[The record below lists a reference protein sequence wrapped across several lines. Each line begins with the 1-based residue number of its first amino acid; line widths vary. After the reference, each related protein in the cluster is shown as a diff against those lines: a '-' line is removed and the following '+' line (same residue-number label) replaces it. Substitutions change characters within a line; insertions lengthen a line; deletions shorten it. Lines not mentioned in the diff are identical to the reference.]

1 MNHMQNISLID
12 LDKKR
17 YLKILQLEFF
27 LLVEM
32 ETNCVPAVTARGD
45 TDGDQ
50 GTQERD
56 PRI

>member
-1 MNHMQNISLID
+1 MNHMQNFSLIV

-17 YLKILQLEFF
+17 YLKILQLEFL

-32 ETNCVPAVTARGD
+32 ETNCVPAVTTSQPAV
-45 TDGDQ
+45 
-50 GTQERD
+50 QERD